1 MLHDQICSQQG
12 GGGIALLSHT
22 ELSVTLHTAGE
33 KTSFEFAEYIV
44 ILGNNKVKIVIIYR
58 TLYSEKHPVTVS
70 TFLSEF
76 AEYLELIVLSS
87 ESKVESP
94 PKWYKKLKFLD
105 SDSDKKALQSTF
117 SHFICT

>member
-1 MLHDQICSQQG
+1 MLYDQIRSQRG

-33 KTSFEFAEYIV
+33 KNSFEFAEYI
-44 ILGNNKVKIVIIYR
+44 
-58 TLYSEKHPVTVS
+58 
-70 TFLSEF
+70 
-76 AEYLELIVLSS
+76 
-87 ESKVESP
+87 ESP

-105 SDSDKKALQSTF
+105 SDSDKKALRSTF